1 MRMKA
6 LLLSMAIVVALG
18 GCNLWNQLFG
28 SSSATITSFTIDGI
42 VGTATVDLTAHTV
55 VATVE
60 PLDISAIAPT
70 VTVSAGATLTTAPLQ
85 DGVPAT
91 FTVTAQNGTAT
102 SWQVTVNVEYGT
114 SFTVDG
120 TTKVVMTHGY
130 VDPSLTYSADLIGND
145 QAVGYTYSTTTYV
158 DSFAADQQ
166 VHGGGPLGHTYLDF
180 GGTSVGSYTE
190 SNASFNYDDG
200 TGNVL
205 NIDSNTSLSSGTFS
219 VNEYGTAFG
228 QTIQGSF
235 IGTASDGSNTHSV
248 TKGFFKVLTVDNST
262 HWANRPL
269 L

>member
-1 MRMKA
+1 MRIKV
-6 LLLSMAIVVALG
+6 LVLSLAIVAALT
-18 GCNLWNQLFG
+18 GCDLWNSIFG
-28 SSSATITSFTIDGI
+28 SSGASITSFTIDGI
-42 VGTATVDLTAHTV
+42 VGTATVDATQHTV

-60 PLDISAIAPT
+60 PMDISALTPT
-70 VTVSAGATLTTAPLQ
+70 VTVSAGATLTTAPVQ
-85 DGVPAT
+85 DGVPVT
-91 FTVTAQNGTAT
+91 FTVTAQNGTVT

-130 VDPSLTYSADLIGND
+130 VDPSQTYSASLIGND
-145 QAVGYTYSTTTYV
+145 PPVGYTYSTTTYI

-166 VHGGGPLGHTYLDF
+166 VQGGGPIGHTYLDF

-190 SNASFNYDDG
+190 ANADFNYDDG
-200 TGNVL
+200 AGNVL
-205 NIDSNTSLSSGTFS
+205 NIGFNTPSSSGTFS

-228 QTIQGSF
+228 QTIEGSF
-235 IGTASDGSNTHSV
+235 SGTASDGSNTHSV
-248 TKGFFKVLTVDNST
+248 TKGFLKVLTVDNSS